1 MKTETG
7 VMVIKDGKGWGKIY
21 KKGNGISYGWVPLE
35 DAIIANPELCKNST
49 DIKPIGMLSKSG
61 QQQLKLRLR
70 AKHEPI
76 LRLFAL
82 YALLLR
88 QKRTVRKV
96 HVTLW

>member
-49 DIKPIGMLSKSG
+49 DIKPIGMLSKDGPYINELSLG
-61 QQQLKLRLR
+61 ELV
-70 AKHEPI
+70 HV
-76 LRLFAL
+76 
-82 YALLLR
+82 
-88 QKRTVRKV
+88 KRTTTIEIKIEGEA
-96 HVTLW
+96 